1 MTLLEELR
9 VPYKLKEVERKGNV
23 QNRLETTAEHTFS
36 SIWLAEYFLK
46 KHPELDELKVLKL
59 ILYHD
64 FCEIHSGDHFILDKK
79 KWKGKEK
86 LENDAVKK
94 LLKEVPNEMKKDLQ
108 EAWEEYS
115 AGKTKEA
122 RFAKAIDALDAVI
135 QVSTQPKAWIK
146 YGFTEKKLREYKEPQ
161 FKDFPLIMNFFNEI
175 IEELKLKKIIPRGR
189 QKGLERL

>member
-23 QNRLETTAEHTFS
+23 QDRLETTAEHTFS
-36 SIWLAEYFLK
+36 AIWLAEYFLK
-46 KHPELDELKVLKL
+46 KHQELDELKVMKL

-64 FCEIHSGDHFILDKK
+64 FCEIHAGDHFVLDKK
-79 KWKGKEK
+79 KFGEKET
-86 LENDAVKK
+86 LENEAIKR
-94 LLKEVPNEMKKDLQ
+94 LLNEVPTEMRNDLRT
-108 EAWEEYS
+108 AWEEYS
-115 AGKTKEA
+115 VGKTKEA

-135 QVSTQPKAWIK
+135 QVSNQPGAWEK

-161 FKDFPLIMNFFNEI
+161 FKGFPIIMDFFNEL
-175 IEELKLKKIIPRGR
+175 IEELKKKKIIPRGR